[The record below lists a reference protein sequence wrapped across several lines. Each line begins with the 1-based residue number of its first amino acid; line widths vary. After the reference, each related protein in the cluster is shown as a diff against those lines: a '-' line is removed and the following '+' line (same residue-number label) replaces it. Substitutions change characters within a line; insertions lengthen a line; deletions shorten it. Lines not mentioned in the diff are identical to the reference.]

1 MYGSVW
7 AGDCWEWVEART
19 FSFLYTHQNA
29 SLSGSLC
36 LGKWTLK
43 MSEVCRPAC
52 MAHWWEVRSTARV
65 CRRGRFYC
73 LRICVWWS
81 RGRGSSFLSWK
92 RSPVRCCLH
101 TVTQRPLPR
110 GAGSQGLLQGPSLPS
125 TGLGFP
131 HTPSVCPQPD
141 VRFPSLETEH
151 EPGVFCH
158 VDQESAKRF
167 HKRLCGPRGKN
178 HNIM

>member
-1 MYGSVW
+1 MDSV
-7 AGDCWEWVEART
+7 
-19 FSFLYTHQNA
+19 
-29 SLSGSLC
+29 
-36 LGKWTLK
+36 K
-43 MSEVCRPAC
+43 MSEVCRAAC
-52 MAHWWEVRSTARV
+52 VAHWWEVRSTARV

-92 RSPVRCCLH
+92 TSPVQCRLH

-151 EPGVFCH
+151 EPGVFSAMWTRSQQNVFIRGS
-158 VDQESAKRF
+158 VDQEVKITI
-167 HKRLCGPRGKN
+167 LCRYLYKYFK
-178 HNIM
+178 M